1 MIPSSSLPTPST
13 LDLPELFQETNVV
26 TPKNVDTAKTVGL
39 DNPET
44 HGAPAKPLV
53 AYSIESSDDEFEG
66 DDNGILKLET
76 VGYQWV
82 TINRN
87 VQAVELDGSL
97 CLVHVPD
104 NGKGYVAWHMEAL
117 DFNFLLNPNPRFS
130 TMATMLL
137 CPELPRVAETKAN
150 HWKEEVQK
158 NPGTTYL
165 CGPVADEPAQNFFN
179 VDPVNV
185 VRTEKGPVS
194 VTFDI
199 ATRSFHTNYHGR
211 A

>member
-1 MIPSSSLPTPST
+1 MIPSSFLPTPSAS
-13 LDLPELFQETNVV
+13 DLPELSQETNAVN
-26 TPKNVDTAKTVGL
+26 PKNNVHTAKTVGL

-44 HGAPAKPLV
+44 RAVPAKPLV
-53 AYSIESSDDEFEG
+53 AYSIESSSSDDEFEG

-76 VGYQWV
+76 GDYEWV
-82 TINRN
+82 SMNRN

-104 NGKGYVAWHMEAL
+104 NGKSYVAWHMEPG
-117 DFNFLLNPNPRFS
+117 DFTFLLNPNPQ
-130 TMATMLL
+130 ATGLAMIFF
-137 CPELPRVAETKAN
+137 PEVIRAAETHADC
-150 HWKEEVQK
+150 WKEEVQK

-165 CGPVADEPAQNFFN
+165 CGPVPDESAQNFFN

-185 VRTEKGPVS
+185 TRIEKGPVS

-199 ATRSFHTNYHGR
+199 ATRSFHTN
-211 A
+211 